1 MARLALVGGHSILDS
16 SFAGDAQRFDVDGAG
31 LWELEDGTVVL
42 QRHGIDAFVRA
53 DQLDHHRNL
62 AALAAAGCDRVLA
75 LGSSGSLRADLPV
88 GSVVA
93 VDDFYAPQV
102 TATSLEGRA
111 AHQVHAVHGPWR
123 RCVLQTWRAATATPI
138 VDGGTYAQTT
148 GPRFETPAE
157 VRALATVADVVGMTL
172 ASEIIAASELG
183 LAYAALA
190 VVDNLG
196 NGLEADALTADGF
209 FQQLADNTPRLL
221 ADLDAVL
228 PVLTQEEGPWE
239 D

>member
-1 MARLALVGGHSILDS
+1 VGGHSILGTD
-16 SFAGDAQRFDVDGAG
+16 FALDARRTDVSGVA

-42 QRHGIDAFVRA
+42 QRHGVEGFLRA

-62 AALAAAGCDRVLA
+62 AALVTAGCDRVLG
-75 LGSSGSLRADLPV
+75 LGSCGSLRADLPV

-123 RCVLQTWRAATATPI
+123 AQVLAAWRSATDTPI

-157 VRALATVADVVGMTL
+157 VRALAMVADVVGMTM
-172 ASEIIAASELG
+172 AAEIIAAGELG
-183 LAYAALA
+183 LAYAGLA

-196 NGLEADALTADGF
+196 NGLEAEALTADGF
-209 FQQLADNTPRLL
+209 FQQLAENTPPLL
-221 ADLDAVL
+221 ADLDALL
-228 PVLTQEEGPWE
+228 PVLSSQEATWP
-239 D
+239 